1 MNFSLMQLLIAIV
14 AGAIGVL
21 IGWLARGSQAAAAT
35 GRMSALETALESSR
49 QETAEARRE
58 TELRAREKASAEI
71 ELAAMGATLQQE
83 RQNNEEK
90 LALVTAASEQLKN
103 AFQALSAQALQSNN
117 AAFLELARTQL
128 QTFQQKAS
136 SDLDERKKA
145 VETLVKPIAESL
157 NKVDEQIKA
166 MEGKRAEAYG
176 TLTTQVASL
185 IGTQT
190 ELQSE
195 TRKLVQALRAPHV
208 RGRWGEIQL
217 RRVVELAD
225 MLNYCDFSEQETV
238 NTTDG
243 RLRPDLIVRLP
254 GGKQVIVDAKAPL
267 QAYLEAL
274 EAPDEESRRVKLLA
288 HANQITEHMNRLAN
302 KNYWDQFECTPE
314 FVVMFLP
321 GEVFFSAAL
330 EQLPALIEKGV
341 EQRVIPAS
349 PTTLIAL
356 LRAVAYGWRQEKLA
370 ENAQKISELGRD
382 LYDRLRTM
390 ASHFE
395 KVGKNLDAAVK
406 GYNDTVGSLEG
417 RVLVSARRFVELGA
431 TTKEEIPELEPVERV
446 ARPFAKAT
454 QLSLADEEEES
465 IRM

>member
-1 MNFSLMQLLIAIV
+1 MSTTVFIAII
-14 AGAIGVL
+14 ASAIGVL
-21 IGWLARGSQAAAAT
+21 VGWLASRAQSAVIA
-35 GRMSALETALESSR
+35 GRLQGLEQELIASR
-49 QETAEARRE
+49 ADTLAVRRE
-58 TELRAREKASAEI
+58 LDLRTNEKSAV
-71 ELAAMGATLQQE
+71 AANLSAMRATLEQE
-83 RQNNEEK
+83 RKSNEEK
-90 LALVTAASEQLKN
+90 LALLTDASEQLQN
-103 AFQALSAQALQSNN
+103 AFKALSSEALKSNN
-117 AAFLELARTQL
+117 SAFLELARTQL
-128 QTFQQKAS
+128 QNFQQTATS
-136 SDLDERKKA
+136 ELEERKKA
-145 VETLVKPIAESL
+145 VETLVKPIADSL

-166 MEGKRAEAYG
+166 LESKRSEAYG
-176 TLTTQVASL
+176 TLTAQVASL

-190 ELQSE
+190 DLQQE

-225 MLNYCDFSEQETV
+225 MLNYCDFTEQTSV
-238 NTTDG
+238 NTADG

-274 EAPDEESRRVKLLA
+274 EAPDEDARRLKLLE
-288 HANQITEHMNRLAN
+288 HANQITTHMNKLGA
-302 KNYWDQFECTPE
+302 KSYWDQFESTPE

-330 EQLPALIEKGV
+330 EQLPSLIEKGV

-370 ENAQKISELGRD
+370 ENAQKISDLGRD

-395 KVGKNLDAAVK
+395 KVGKGLDSAVK
-406 GYNDTVGSLEG
+406 GYNETVGSLEG
-417 RVLVSARRFVELGA
+417 RVLVSARRFAELGTA
-431 TTKEEIPELEPVERV
+431 TKEEIPEIEPVERTTR
-446 ARPFAKAT
+446 AISNAAMLLP
-454 QLSLADEEEES
+454 LEEEPEDV
-465 IRM
+465 RV

>member
-1 MNFSLMQLLIAIV
+1 MSTTVFIAII
-14 AGAIGVL
+14 ASAIGVL
-21 IGWLARGSQAAAAT
+21 VGWLASRAQSAVIA
-35 GRMSALETALESSR
+35 GRLQGLEQELIASR
-49 QETAEARRE
+49 ADTLAVRRE
-58 TELRAREKASAEI
+58 LDLRTNEKSAV
-71 ELAAMGATLQQE
+71 AADLSAMRATLEQE
-83 RQNNEEK
+83 RKSNEEK
-90 LALVTAASEQLKN
+90 LALLTDASEQLQN
-103 AFQALSAQALQSNN
+103 AFKALSSEALKSNN
-117 AAFLELARTQL
+117 SAFLELARTQL
-128 QTFQQKAS
+128 QNFQQTATS
-136 SDLDERKKA
+136 ELEERKKA
-145 VETLVKPIAESL
+145 VETLVKPIADSL

-166 MEGKRAEAYG
+166 LESKRSEAYG
-176 TLTTQVASL
+176 TLTAQVASL

-190 ELQSE
+190 DLQQE

-225 MLNYCDFSEQETV
+225 MLNYCDFTEQTSV
-238 NTTDG
+238 NTADG

-274 EAPDEESRRVKLLA
+274 EAPDEDARRLKLLE
-288 HANQITEHMNRLAN
+288 HANQITTHMNKLGA
-302 KNYWDQFECTPE
+302 KSYWDQFESTPE

-330 EQLPALIEKGV
+330 EQLPSLIEKGV

-370 ENAQKISELGRD
+370 ENAQKISDLGRD

-395 KVGKNLDAAVK
+395 KVGKGLDSAVK
-406 GYNDTVGSLEG
+406 GYNETVGSLEG
-417 RVLVSARRFVELGA
+417 RVLVSARRFAELGTA
-431 TTKEEIPELEPVERV
+431 TKEEIPEIEPVERTTR
-446 ARPFAKAT
+446 AISNAAMLLP
-454 QLSLADEEEES
+454 LEEEPEDV
-465 IRM
+465 RV

>member
-1 MNFSLMQLLIAIV
+1 MSTTVFIAII
-14 AGAIGVL
+14 ASAIGVL
-21 IGWLARGSQAAAAT
+21 VGWLASRAQSAVIA
-35 GRMSALETALESSR
+35 GRLQGLEQELIASR
-49 QETAEARRE
+49 ADTLAVRRE
-58 TELRAREKASAEI
+58 LDLRPNEKSAV
-71 ELAAMGATLQQE
+71 AANLSAMRATLEQE
-83 RQNNEEK
+83 RKSNEEK
-90 LALVTAASEQLKN
+90 LALLTDASEQLQN
-103 AFQALSAQALQSNN
+103 AFKALSSEALKSNN
-117 AAFLELARTQL
+117 SAFLELARTQL
-128 QTFQQKAS
+128 QNFQQTATS
-136 SDLDERKKA
+136 ELEERKKA
-145 VETLVKPIAESL
+145 VETLVKPIADSL

-166 MEGKRAEAYG
+166 LESKRSEAYG
-176 TLTTQVASL
+176 TLTAQVASL

-190 ELQSE
+190 DLQQE

-225 MLNYCDFSEQETV
+225 MLNYCDFTEQTSV
-238 NTTDG
+238 NTADG

-274 EAPDEESRRVKLLA
+274 EAPDEDARRLKLLE
-288 HANQITEHMNRLAN
+288 HANQITTHMNKLGA
-302 KNYWDQFECTPE
+302 KSYWDQFESTPE

-330 EQLPALIEKGV
+330 EQLPSLIEKGV

-370 ENAQKISELGRD
+370 ENAQKISDLGRD

-395 KVGKNLDAAVK
+395 KVGKGLDSAVK
-406 GYNDTVGSLEG
+406 GYNETVGSLEG
-417 RVLVSARRFVELGA
+417 RVLVSARRFAELGTA
-431 TTKEEIPELEPVERV
+431 TKEEIPEIEPVERTTR
-446 ARPFAKAT
+446 AISNAAMLLP
-454 QLSLADEEEES
+454 LEEEPEDV
-465 IRM
+465 RV